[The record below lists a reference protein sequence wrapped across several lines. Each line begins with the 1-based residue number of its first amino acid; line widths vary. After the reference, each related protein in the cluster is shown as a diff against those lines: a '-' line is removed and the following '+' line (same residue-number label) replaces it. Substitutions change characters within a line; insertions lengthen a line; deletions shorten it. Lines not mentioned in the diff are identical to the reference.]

1 MWRDF
6 KMVAPS
12 LVTVTSWP
20 LPVDCKIL
28 SWQKMKKQEDDNSNK
43 LKQAMFYN
51 FYNTLNKEE
60 ILPSLLAPK
69 LSWPSQQLPS
79 HQ

>member
-12 LVTVTSWP
+12 LVTVTSRP

-51 FYNTLNKEE
+51 FLQHT
-60 ILPSLLAPK
+60 
-69 LSWPSQQLPS
+69 Q
-79 HQ
+79 